1 MLVRPKCSTDEI
13 CPKCGKSMS
22 EHSFKEQL
30 ICLPKKIMNFTEL
43 VKSFIFTHG
52 LITWH
57 DKKSRL
63 MDIDGITQKLGYFII
78 FETKT
83 FYLDEIRI
91 KLAPFCLLVELY
103 NQLKRREI
111 YIIGTESNDRIDPDD
126 TIWWITLESVIKMD
140 KMDHRNHVHIHRDQ
154 MHETTRKEFDF
165 YANRELDVKG
175 DPFYDAKEDALK

>member
-1 MLVRPKCSTDEI
+1 M
-13 CPKCGKSMS
+13 MS
-22 EHSFKEQL
+22 QNYF
-30 ICLPKKIMNFTEL
+30 PKKIMNFTEL

-52 LITWH
+52 LITYD

-154 MHETTRKEFDF
+154 MHETTRRSTP
-165 YANRELDVKG
+165 AVAVTSHIPL
-175 DPFYDAKEDALK
+175 LKCSGLKSFNQRI